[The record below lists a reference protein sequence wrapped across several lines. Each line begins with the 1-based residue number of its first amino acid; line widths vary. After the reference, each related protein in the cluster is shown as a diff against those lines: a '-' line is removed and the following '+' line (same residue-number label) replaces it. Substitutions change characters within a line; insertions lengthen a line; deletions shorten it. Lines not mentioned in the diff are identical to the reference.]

1 MVILENLEKKIKF
14 GLITTKNYMLQNLIV
29 DSKRNA
35 ISDVGRINCSSFSN
49 RAKEEAEGTTAPAV
63 PSLAVLTAKRA
74 P

>member
-49 RAKEEAEGTTAPAV
+49 RAKEEAGGTTAPAV